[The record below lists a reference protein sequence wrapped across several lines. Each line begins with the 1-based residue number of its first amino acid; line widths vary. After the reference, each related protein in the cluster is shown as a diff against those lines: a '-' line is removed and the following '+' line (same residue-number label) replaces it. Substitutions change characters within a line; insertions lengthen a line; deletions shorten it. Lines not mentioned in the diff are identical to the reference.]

1 LEKAALGF
9 CGGHLVE
16 IFFYRLKRFR
26 AIAPSRHRPSR
37 HRAIAPRYEKTARNY
52 LGLVLLGCSWL
63 WLG

>member
-26 AIAPSRHRPSR
+26 AIAPSRHR
-37 HRAIAPRYEKTARNY
+37 AIAPRYEKTARNY